1 VTELFLCAAP
11 KDYNKIPWALQGV
24 ADHIPEITTAHVVT
38 PDPLDFTNLTRL
50 EVRKY
55 TDYDVL
61 QFPHDIFPYRAN
73 WIFQQFLKLFQN
85 VTEDEYLVID
95 ADTIILR
102 DLELH
107 LNGKPVF
114 MLGRD
119 QPEGAY
125 HEFNQIILGTRRPYP
140 HSLISE
146 CTLYQRH
153 YIWEMLRKCGAY
165 SIDRFAAWTASIID
179 VLCHPAESEL
189 YGAYVYSQHPDAYV
203 FRQLEV
209 CMNGRYNSAAWER
222 DEIMGLVVQ
231 QQDQADILSIHT
243 WEGNV

>member
-1 VTELFLCAAP
+1 MTELFLCAAP

-24 ADHIPEITTAHVVT
+24 ADHIREITTAHVVT
-38 PDPLDFTNLTRL
+38 PDLLNFTNLTRL
-50 EVRKY
+50 EIRKY
-55 TDYDVL
+55 IDYDVL
-61 QFPHDIFPYRAN
+61 QFPHDIFPYRPN

-85 VTEDEYLVID
+85 VTEDEYLAID

-107 LNGKPVF
+107 QDGKPVF
-114 MLGRD
+114 MLACD

-125 HEFNQIILGTRRPYP
+125 HEFNQRILGVKRPYP

-153 YIWEMLRKCGAY
+153 YVWEMLRKMGAY

-203 FRQLEV
+203 FRQLEI
-209 CMNGRYNSAAWER
+209 CMNGRYNSGEWQESEIRKLIEEQR
-222 DEIMGLVVQ
+222 DK
-231 QQDQADILSIHT
+231 ADILSIHT
-243 WEGNV
+243 WEGRV